1 MNIKNTVT
9 EKQFLLKKPVVSIGQ
24 IYFQEDSFYMLAKF
38 TSWPD
43 KITVGLIELATGNLW
58 TDPVIV
64 ENCTDITQKEWKKIQ
79 LSGKFELFN
88 GTLEIETKYD

>member
-1 MNIKNTVT
+1 M
-9 EKQFLLKKPVVSIGQ
+9 GQ
-24 IYFQEDSFYMLAKF
+24 IYFQEDSFYMLVKC

-43 KITVGLIELATGNLW
+43 KITVGLIDLATGNLW

-64 ENCTDITQKEWKKIQ
+64 NHCTNITQKEWEKIQ
-79 LSGKFELFN
+79 SPGKFELFN